1 MGSCDTSRP
10 TYRKQSNLKCIK
22 RYICASSR
30 ERTIEWSVASSSS
43 SQENRDHV
51 NGLNGS
57 VPYFC
62 RGWFQDRDK
71 CVGTVWGLRHQHK
84 TLRVPLSIISMKE
97 DNSSPANKTYPGTIQ
112 RPIFRVKISQPLIT
126 WQCTGSPFPWRRPP
140 NFHGL
145 MPNQRWLEATHF
157 EASLRIFLV
166 GEGSLYAD

>member
-1 MGSCDTSRP
+1 
-10 TYRKQSNLKCIK
+10 
-22 RYICASSR
+22 
-30 ERTIEWSVASSSS
+30 
-43 SQENRDHV
+43 
-51 NGLNGS
+51 
-57 VPYFC
+57 
-62 RGWFQDRDK
+62 
-71 CVGTVWGLRHQHK
+71 
-84 TLRVPLSIISMKE
+84 MKE

-166 GEGSLYAD
+166 GEGSLYADCTNLLPRHLLCSSTFGPSIKYLPERSCQSFTLQPRRLTSCASGDNCNSTYPTILQPDLDRGC